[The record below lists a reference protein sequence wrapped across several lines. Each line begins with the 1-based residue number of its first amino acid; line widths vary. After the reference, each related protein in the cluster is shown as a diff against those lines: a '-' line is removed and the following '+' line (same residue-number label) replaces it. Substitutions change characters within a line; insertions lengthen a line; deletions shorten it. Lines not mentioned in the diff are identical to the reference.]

1 MLKTPKL
8 IHSVA
13 TWLPVLLMTSV
24 LAAQAQPVNRLS
36 GDVGA
41 AVYRTPAITHTTD
54 RSAALLPYVYADYGP
69 LYARINTVGY
79 KALPLGAG
87 HLEVAARI
95 SLEGYTAAQAGIQ
108 NRANPLPVGIGT
120 FQETPY
126 GAFFAYGFHD
136 PKSGGNLVDLMYA
149 AQFSVGAVTF
159 YPQLGLERRSAQY
172 VQHLYGVSSS
182 EASASGVS
190 AYAARS
196 STTPNVGLTAEYALT
211 PQYSVSYQLRKSW
224 LDSAITD
231 SPLVHAQSQT
241 TTFVALTRS
250 FR

>member
-1 MLKTPKL
+1 MLKTSKPR
-8 IHSVA
+8 HPAVA
-13 TWLPVLLMTSV
+13 LLPVLLMTAA

-54 RSAALLPYVYADYGP
+54 HNAALLPYVYADYGP

-79 KALPLGAG
+79 KAMPLGAG

-95 SLEGYTAAQAGIQ
+95 SFEGYAAAQAGIQ
-108 NRANPLPVGIGT
+108 DRANPLPIGVGT
-120 FQETPY
+120 FQKTPY

-149 AQFSVGAVTF
+149 ARFSVGAVTF
-159 YPQLGLERRSAQY
+159 YPQLGAERRSAQY
-172 VQHLYGVSSS
+172 VQHLYGMSSA
-182 EASASGVS
+182 EARVSGVS

-196 STTPNVGLTAEYALT
+196 SITPNVGLTAEYALT
-211 PQYSVSYQLRKSW
+211 PQYSVSYQLRKRW
-224 LDSAITD
+224 LDNAITD